1 MLEETALV
9 IDDIES
15 CKAVVA
21 VEELVGGEWNQEL
34 SQVSAGH
41 YHLTLISSL
50 SLRERGDEEEVFS
63 PEFFQAYR
71 QMYVLLSSLYGQ
83 SSCSQYIGKVLT
95 DLRRAF
101 HTENSTWQIL
111 ETDGGVLTSLGLY
124 H

>member
-1 MLEETALV
+1 MLEAAALV
-9 IDDIES
+9 IENIES

-34 SQVSAGH
+34 SQVSA
-41 YHLTLISSL
+41 
-50 SLRERGDEEEVFS
+50 GDEEEVFS

-111 ETDGGVLTSLGLY
+111 ETDGGVSTSLGLY